1 MPNDHDR
8 TSAAAIR
15 LFFDQRAADSAGG
28 DRHGSSDLLRHLGA
42 RGLIDAPTLRA
53 TFDLIRGVARADL
66 AAAFSLWSHAMVLEC
81 LRAAPTALLAEH
93 ATRLRQPTAWGS
105 TAMAPTIK
113 YLAGL
118 GDLPVTYRRHDVTL
132 VLDGRIP
139 WASNLFDDNV
149 VLVLTARSADPAGGD
164 PLVLAVD
171 GRDPT
176 VRLGAPLPLLALEST
191 ASSTVE
197 LDGTRIPSG
206 AVISDDLTGYMRAMK
221 PRLLLLQTA
230 YCLGLADAAITAG
243 AEGLHR
249 AAPTH
254 LTEHSTLAATTAT
267 LTETVRTALD
277 ALDNSRNPPISDIV
291 RTRLHAAQVAGAAV
305 ALEVRL
311 AGGAGFLAT
320 SPTARRHREAAFLPI
335 QTPTESQL
343 FLELGREG
351 IGTGRL

>member
-1 MPNDHDR
+1 MANDDR
-8 TSAAAIR
+8 ATDTTASGRFHEQWPDVLACGEKHS
-15 LFFDQRAADSAGG
+15 L
-28 DRHGSSDLLRHLGA
+28 SDFLRHLGA
-42 RGLIDAPTLRA
+42 RGLLEPSTLSA
-53 TFDLIRGVARADL
+53 TFELITDVARTDL
-66 AAAFSLWSHAMVLEC
+66 ATAFSLWSHTMVLQC

-93 ATRLRQPTAWGS
+93 TARLRQPAAWGS

-118 GDLPVTYRRHDVTL
+118 GDLPVTYRRHGATL
-132 VLDGRIP
+132 ILNGRIP

-149 VLVLTARSADPAGGD
+149 VLVLTARSADPAAGD

-176 VRLGAPLPLLALEST
+176 VRLGAPLPLLALGAT

-197 LDGTRIPSG
+197 LHGTHIPSD
-206 AVISDDLTGYMRAMK
+206 AVVSDDLTGYMRAMK

-230 YCLGLADAAITAG
+230 YCLGLADAAITTG
-243 AEGLHR
+243 ADRLHR
-249 AAPTH
+249 AAPSHVAEHRT
-254 LTEHSTLAATTAT
+254 LTTTAAT
-267 LTETVRTALD
+267 LTQTAHTALD
-277 ALDNSRNPPISDIV
+277 ALDNDRNALSADIV

-311 AGGAGFLAT
+311 AGGAGYLAT
-320 SPTARRHREAAFLPI
+320 SSTARRHREAAFLPI

-343 FLELGREG
+343 LLELG
-351 IGTGRL
+351 